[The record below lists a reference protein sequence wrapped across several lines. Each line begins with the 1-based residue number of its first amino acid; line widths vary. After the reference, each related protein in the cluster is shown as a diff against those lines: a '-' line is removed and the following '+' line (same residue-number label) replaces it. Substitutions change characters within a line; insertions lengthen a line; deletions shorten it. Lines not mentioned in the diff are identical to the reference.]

1 MQNGA
6 PENVLQET
14 LKRNGFQYSEFKR
27 YVDEK
32 VDSKNDTRKM
42 WTYFWLGL
50 TFLNLAI
57 GHAIAWIIKGF
68 KE

>member
-14 LKRNGFQYSEFKR
+14 LKCNGFQYSEFKR

-32 VDSKNDTRKM
+32 VDSKNDTKKKC
-42 WTYFWLGL
+42 GH
-50 TFLNLAI
+50 TFGWA
-57 GHAIAWIIKGF
+57 
-68 KE
+68 